1 MAKHRIYTT
10 PFAGVYPHY
19 VTKVE
24 KKGRTREE
32 LDRVIC
38 WLTGYSREQLADR
51 LERKTDFETFFGE
64 APGYHPNAG
73 KVTGVICGVRIEEIE
88 DPLMRK
94 IRVLDKL
101 VDELARGRAMEK
113 VLRT

>member
-1 MAKHRIYTT
+1 
-10 PFAGVYPHY
+10 
-19 VTKVE
+19 VTKLE

-38 WLTGYSREQLADR
+38 WLTGYRAKQLAEV
-51 LERKTDFETFFGE
+51 LERKVDFEASFGE
-64 APGYHPNAG
+64 APAYHPNAA

-88 DPLMRK
+88 EPLMRR

-101 VDELARGRAMEK
+101 VDELARAMEK
-113 VLRT
+113 VLSS